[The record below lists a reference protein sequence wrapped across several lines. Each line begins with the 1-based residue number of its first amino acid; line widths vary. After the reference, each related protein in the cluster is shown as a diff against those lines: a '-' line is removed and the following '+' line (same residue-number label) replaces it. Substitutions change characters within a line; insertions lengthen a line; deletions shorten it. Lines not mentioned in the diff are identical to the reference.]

1 MSETTARRARPT
13 VRLEVVRTEQLTPHM
28 VRVVAGGPG
37 FADFVANGYTD
48 AYVKL
53 VLPRPDVTYPE
64 PFDMAEVRATM
75 PREQWP
81 AIRTYTVRWVDEAAG
96 EIAIDVVQH
105 GDSGLAGPWAA
116 RVRPGDR
123 VLLNGP
129 GGAYAPRADVDAHV
143 LAGDEA
149 ALPAIAAALESVG
162 PGVPVHAVIEVDGP
176 ADELALTCP
185 GEPTVTWV
193 HRGRG
198 DDLVAAVRALAWP
211 AGRVQ
216 AFVHGETG
224 AVKQLRAH
232 LLDERGVDRD
242 LLSISGYWR
251 RGADEDRFQAEKR
264 AAA

>member
-53 VLPRPDVTYPE
+53 VLPRPDVIYPE

-81 AIRTYTVRWVDEAAG
+81 AIRTYTVRWVGRGRRRDRDRRRAARRQRARG
-96 EIAIDVVQH
+96 PL
-105 GDSGLAGPWAA
+105 GGAGPPGRPDAA
-116 RVRPGDR
+116 ERAGW
-123 VLLNGP
+123 
-129 GGAYAPRADVDAHV
+129 AYAPRADVDAHV

-149 ALPAIAAALESVG
+149 ALPAIAAALEAVG

-176 ADELALTCP
+176 TDELPLTCP
-185 GEPTVTWV
+185 GEPAVTWV
-193 HRGRG
+193 HRSRG
-198 DDLVAAVRALAWP
+198 DDLVAAVRALAGP
-211 AGRVQ
+211 P
-216 AFVHGETG
+216 G
-224 AVKQLRAH
+224 ASRPSCTARRA
-232 LLDERGVDRD
+232 R
-242 LLSISGYWR
+242 
-251 RGADEDRFQAEKR
+251 
-264 AAA
+264 

>member
-1 MSETTARRARPT
+1 MTAPARRARPT

-28 VRVVAGGPG
+28 IRVVAGGPG
-37 FADFVANGYTD
+37 FVDFVANGFTD

-53 VLPRPDVTYPE
+53 ILPRPDVTYPE

-81 AIRTYTVRWVDEAAG
+81 AIRTYTVRSVDHDAG

-105 GDSGLAGPWAA
+105 GDVGLAGPWAA

-123 VLLNGP
+123 VLFSGP
-129 GGAYAPRADVDAHV
+129 GGAYAPGPDVDAHV

-149 ALPAIAAALESVG
+149 ALPAIAAALEAVG

-176 ADELALTCP
+176 AEELPLTCAGALTL
-185 GEPTVTWV
+185 TWV

-198 DDLVAAVRALAWP
+198 DDLVETVRALDWP

-216 AFVHGETG
+216 AFVHGESG
-224 AVKQLRAH
+224 AVKALRAH
-232 LLDERGVDRD
+232 LLDERGIDRD

-264 AAA
+264 AA